1 MNHSFKIKS
10 VGSIE
15 SSSRTG
21 ALPDD
26 GLAQIESAFV
36 AAMRE
41 GDAPK
46 AEALIGSLRR
56 IWTER
61 DPSLERDDVSENGGL
76 LVTETDDG
84 DRAAN
89 EGALDGMVA
98 DVLTEL
104 WNEEPDVLIEI
115 VSASLQRSAEMMQDI
130 VEETKSDLLDFARH
144 REEIDRKQAATR
156 AILDEAM
163 AKLR

>member
-1 MNHSFKIKS
+1 
-10 VGSIE
+10 
-15 SSSRTG
+15 
-21 ALPDD
+21 
-26 GLAQIESAFV
+26 
-36 AAMRE
+36 
-41 GDAPK
+41 
-46 AEALIGSLRR
+46 
-56 IWTER
+56 
-61 DPSLERDDVSENGGL
+61 
-76 LVTETDDG
+76 
-84 DRAAN
+84 
-89 EGALDGMVA
+89 MVA